1 MHRTEWYATQPQTET
16 KMADEAK
23 KVELRQTGI
32 KVKLVGTDGNAW
44 ALIGRVSQALRRGG
58 QSKEFIDAFV
68 KEATSGDYNHL
79 LCTCME
85 VCEVE

>member
-1 MHRTEWYATQPQTET
+1 
-16 KMADEAK
+16 MADEAK

-32 KVKLVGTDGNAW
+32 KVQLVGTDGNAW

>member
-1 MHRTEWYATQPQTET
+1 
-16 KMADEAK
+16 MADEAK
-23 KVELRQTGI
+23 KTELRQTGI
-32 KVKLVGTDGNAW
+32 RVKLVGTDGNAW